1 VRLFLDTSVLL
12 AACGSA
18 HGASREIFRLGPIA
32 PWTLVTTPYVL
43 HEVESNLDRLDD
55 AAKPAWLQFQEIL
68 EVRNDILTLNRPA
81 VFGPSKDRPILFS
94 ALAWADVLLTLDRHD
109 FGSLLGQTFYGLA
122 VMTPGLFLESRK
134 RG

>member
-18 HGASREIFRLGPIA
+18 KGASREIFRLGPLA
-32 PWTLVTTPYVL
+32 SWALLTTPYVL
-43 HEVESNLDRLDD
+43 HEVEHNLAGLGDSAQ
-55 AAKPAWLQFQEIL
+55 AAWPRFQELL

-94 ALAWADVLLTLDRHD
+94 ALAWADILITLDRRD
-109 FGSLLGQTFYGLA
+109 FGSLLGNTFYGLA
-122 VMTPGLFLESRK
+122 VMTPGMFLESRK
-134 RG
+134 RS